1 MTPSEQPQLTA
12 ARPAGASF
20 TDGPT
25 VAVVIAS
32 SGARAWLSEC
42 LASLIPQCLRSNAEL
57 VVVRAD
63 TPSAIM
69 ELSTA
74 YPYVR
79 FIFAPPRTAVSELRS
94 AGVAAVA
101 AAVVTLLD
109 DSDDQTIP
117 GEHWLE
123 RIRWR
128 AERSTNAAAH
138 GGAKRSADPTALEAG
153 PTQQPYLSVV
163 VPAYQAAGIL
173 RHSLE
178 AISRSDL
185 PRASRELIVV
195 DDASTDGT
203 ALVAAH
209 FADTVI
215 RLPGT
220 PRGPAYARN
229 RGFEFARGEC
239 VAFINADVCVH
250 RDTLSRFARVL
261 GGEPEVSAVSGSYDT
276 IPAAGGFVS
285 QYRNLLLNYYHQ
297 ESAGASETF
306 WASCGALRSAAFTD
320 AGMFDEWRFPRRQI
334 EDAELGYQL
343 RKRGHQIVLRPE
355 IQGTHLRRWTVSE
368 MIAADLND
376 RAVPWMRVFP
386 REVTAVSPRRTG
398 RRTVKNINTALTWIA
413 LVTAMTAVLADR
425 PVLGIVAAACIAAV
439 QLYDRHKLRFFAR
452 ERGIWFALS
461 AIPLQALSY
470 LVRGVA
476 VVLGWLLREL
486 VGEPTPDPTVEAFAE
501 VGVKM
506 WPPVPVKRPRAG
518 PAMSE

>member
-1 MTPSEQPQLTA
+1 L
-12 ARPAGASF
+12 
-20 TDGPT
+20 
-25 VAVVIAS
+25 AVVIAS
-32 SGARAWLSEC
+32 SGGRAWLSEC

-63 TPSAIM
+63 TPNAIM

-79 FIFAPPRTAVSELRS
+79 FIFAPPRTAVAELRS

-101 AAVVTLLD
+101 AAVVALLD
-109 DSDDQTIP
+109 DSDDQAIP

-128 AERSTNAAAH
+128 AERGTSATAH
-138 GGAKRSADPTALEAG
+138 AVAKRSADPTALAAG

-163 VPAYQAAGIL
+163 VPAHQAAGIL

-215 RLPGT
+215 RLTGT

-239 VAFINADVCVH
+239 VVFINADVCVH
-250 RDTLSRFARVL
+250 RDALSRFARIL
-261 GGEPEVSAVSGSYDT
+261 RSEPEVSAVFGSYDT
-276 IPAAGGFVS
+276 HPAGGGFVS
-285 QYRNLLLNYYHQ
+285 QYRSLLLHYYHQ
-297 ESAGASETF
+297 KGAGVTETF
-306 WASCGALRSAAFTD
+306 WAACGAVRSAAFAD
-320 AGMFDEWRFPRRQI
+320 VGMFDEWRFPRRQI
-334 EDAELGYQL
+334 EDVELGYQL
-343 RKRGHQIVLRPE
+343 HRRGHQIVLRPE
-355 IQGTHLRRWTVSE
+355 IQGTHCRRWTLLE
-368 MIAADLND
+368 KIATDLND
-376 RAVPWMRVFP
+376 RAVPWMRVFS
-386 REVTAVSPRRTG
+386 REVSAVRPRRTG
-398 RRTVKNINTALTWIA
+398 RRTVKNINTALMWIA
-413 LVTAMTAVLADR
+413 LVTAMTALLADR
-425 PVLGIVAAACIAAV
+425 PVMGIVAAACIAAV
-439 QLYDRHKLRFFAR
+439 QLHDRHKLRFFAR

-461 AIPLQALSY
+461 VIPLQALSY
-470 LVRGVA
+470 LVNGVA

-486 VGEPTPDPTVEAFAE
+486 IGEPTPDPTVEAFAE

-518 PAMSE
+518 SATSE